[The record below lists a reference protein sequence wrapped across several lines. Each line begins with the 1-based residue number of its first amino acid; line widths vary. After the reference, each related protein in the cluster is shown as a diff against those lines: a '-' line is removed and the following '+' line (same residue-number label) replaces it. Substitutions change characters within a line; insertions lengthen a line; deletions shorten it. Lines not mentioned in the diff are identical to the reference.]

1 MNEDNLLMDGF
12 FADNEYISTVAT
24 NKYITVPS
32 TPLPVTGWVSD
43 SVVAGI
49 SEDDLLAALK
59 KLQKKMTPKMINLNC
74 PSCGA
79 PTSLALTDHILKC
92 QYCRSAYFVGTELTR
107 MVE

>member
-1 MNEDNLLMDGF
+1 MDGF
-12 FADNEYISTVAT
+12 FADGN
-24 NKYITVPS
+24 YITTS
-32 TPLPVTGWVSD
+32 NYIIKSESQLFPVQAWRKD
-43 SVVAGI
+43 DVVAGI

-92 QYCRSAYFVGTELTR
+92 QYCKSAYFVGTELVR
-107 MVE
+107 CVE

>member
-1 MNEDNLLMDGF
+1 MDGF
-12 FADNEYISTVAT
+12 FADYDYINTIST

-32 TPLPVTGWVSD
+32 TPLPEIGWAAN
-43 SVVAGI
+43 SVAADI

-59 KLQKKMTPKMINLNC
+59 KLQKKMTPKTISLNC
-74 PSCGA
+74 PNCGA